1 VKSTRF
7 SLLAL
12 AALLAA
18 LLITSCNNSFG
29 VFDSVRKDVAQST
42 SSDFKETTVVDF
54 AQTTNNYFAVMSA
67 VYSRPVGGGS
77 WRSVSLPGVG
87 TAYSCTGIASDGGSN
102 IYISATSNDTTK
114 PTSNIY
120 RSPDGGSTW
129 TTYYAGGM
137 NLVVSGDEYDQ
148 IDGIW
153 LAGPSGSQ
161 TLYAQ
166 KEYFKTT
173 GTTADPDT
181 GYALYVDNGSGSFTA
196 IGTVGNDG
204 AASSSHPP
212 RFTDVAY
219 ATGPHYYCA
228 KGSTVYDSGA
238 SSFAGASSSAA
249 PDTVLGMKESISM
262 AGTILAWT
270 ASNIYRLPTG
280 FTSISS
286 NLGLS
291 TDNVISDVQEVPVTG
306 GWHLLVGTGTDG
318 VSYTANGYR
327 ESGTSTDGSSYDSFV
342 AGSSG
347 TVAVS
352 GNNSSFDT
360 LFASKPV
367 TKFYLDSSSTPAP
380 SATWRLFA
388 CIAAS
393 GLTTSS
399 YGLVATTA
407 STADSGTTWAW
418 YPDGWSAE

>member
-1 VKSTRF
+1 MKSTRF

-42 SSDFKETTVVDF
+42 SSDFKQTTVVNF
-54 AQTTNNYFAVMSA
+54 SQFSSYYFAVMSA

-87 TAYSCTGIASDGGSN
+87 TAYSCTGIASDGSA

-120 RSPDGGSTW
+120 KSVDGTSW
-129 TTYYAGGM
+129 TPYGTSGIP
-137 NLVVSGDEYDQ
+137 LVVSGDEYDQ

-153 LAGPSGSQ
+153 LANGR
-161 TLYAQ
+161 LYAQ
-166 KEYFKTT
+166 MQYFKTT
-173 GTTADPDT
+173 GTTATPYT
-181 GYALYVDNGSGSFTA
+181 GYTMYYDSGSGSFLASTA
-196 IGTVGNDG
+196 VLP
-204 AASSSHPP
+204 SSTS
-212 RFTDVAY
+212 
-219 ATGPHYYCA
+219 ATSDNPAPFMGVIYSGGDYYCA
-228 KGSTVYDSGA
+228 KGSTIYANTSPDFGSLTALTPLTA
-238 SSFAGASSSAA
+238 SAQ
-249 PDTVLGMKESISM
+249 VLGMKASLATSGEL
-262 AGTILAWT
+262 LAWT
-270 ASNIYRLPTG
+270 SSKIYAWAPGGSLNSVSAP
-280 FTSISS
+280 S
-286 NLGLS
+286 LS
-291 TDNVISDVQEVPVTG
+291 TENVISDLQEVPVSG
-306 GWHLLVGTGTDG
+306 GYHLLVGTGTGD
-318 VSYTANGYR
+318 VSYTANGYW
-327 ESGTSTDGSSYDSFV
+327 ESNNTSFTDYSSYSGYV

-367 TKFYLDSSSTPAP
+367 TKFYYDSAAS
-380 SATWRLFA
+380 RLFG

-399 YGLVATTA
+399 YGLV
-407 STADSGTTWAW
+407 STYNISGSWN
-418 YPDGWSAE
+418 PDGWSAE